1 MFIFNFSIKKGSLR
15 IIFILPLELNNPKIL
30 ENLVV
35 RPAFDFFDQRIFSI
49 HDNLEIMQPSG
60 DVNFPFPLFKKIQYV
75 P

>member
-30 ENLVV
+30 KNLVV

-49 HDNLEIMQPSG
+49 HDNLEI
-60 DVNFPFPLFKKIQYV
+60 N
-75 P
+75 